1 MPLKIK
7 NKRSNIGLAVTAMA
21 FTLMAGRAS
30 AGDANGDFAP
40 KGIGMMPCSQ
50 FVQAAEE
57 GRVEAAIA
65 MSWFAGYLS
74 ASNMLLPETYDL
86 VTWQEGILP
95 SIVVSICQQAPDQP
109 IAIAGPELINAFGPS
124 RLQTAERP
132 AQVSVGE
139 KTRLLYPSTVRKLQE
154 ALQRAGQ
161 TVSVDG
167 DFGPGTQSAISSFQT
182 AMGIPPSGFPDE
194 PTLVALL
201 SGPAPA
207 PQQAAPA
214 QPAPAATPPA
224 LLPPIDM
231 EPIQSPLSGP
241 GQ

>member
-1 MPLKIK
+1 M
-7 NKRSNIGLAVTAMA
+7 NKRLKLSLAAAAAVATSVMA
-21 FTLMAGRAS
+21 LEAS

-74 ASNMLLPETYDL
+74 AANMMLPETYDL

-95 SIVVSICQQAPDQP
+95 SIVVSICQQAPEQP
-109 IAIAGPELINAFGPS
+109 IAVAGPELINAFGPS

-132 AQVSVGE
+132 AQISVGE
-139 KTRLLYPSTVRKLQE
+139 QTRLLYPSTVRLLQQ

-161 TVSVDG
+161 SVSVDG
-167 DFGPGTQSAISSFQT
+167 DFGPGTQTAISAFQT
-182 AMGIPPSGFPDE
+182 AVGIPASGFPDE
-194 PTLVALL
+194 PTMVALF
-201 SGPAPA
+201 SGPPPGQRPA
-207 PQQAAPA
+207 QPA

-241 GQ
+241 DQ